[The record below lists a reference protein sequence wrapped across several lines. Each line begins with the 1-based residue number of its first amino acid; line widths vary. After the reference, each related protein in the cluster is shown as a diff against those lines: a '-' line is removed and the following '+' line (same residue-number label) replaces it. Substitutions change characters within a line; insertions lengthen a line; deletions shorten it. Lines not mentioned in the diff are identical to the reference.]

1 MISIRLALGA
11 LSAACASAAGF
22 NALNDEDDRV
32 VLDAMI
38 QAATT
43 FPAGA
48 VSQTSSL
55 TSAAD
60 TEAGL
65 LRARSA
71 PPMWAA
77 HTQAERDAAL
87 ASAIDGVRVR
97 RDGQQRRQMQTQAQR
112 DSDLGSLTIQRGWRR
127 DASACDDTR
136 AENAGADQPC
146 SYDCATLQSFYFPDE
161 DSRCFAYD
169 VATGWPAGEHDRLHV
184 LAGLGFH
191 SVAVLQSYSA

>member
-1 MISIRLALGA
+1 MILLTLIG
-11 LSAACASAAGF
+11 LSAACASAAAH
-22 NALNDEDDRV
+22 ALNDENDRA

-48 VSQTSSL
+48 VSETSSL

-60 TEAGL
+60 IEAGL
-65 LRARSA
+65 VRARSA

-77 HTQAERDAAL
+77 HTQAERDSDL

-112 DSDLGSLTIQRGWRR
+112 DSDLGSLTIQRGWRN
-127 DASACDDTR
+127 DASACDDPR

-146 SYDCATLQSFYFPDE
+146 SYDCATLQSFYFPDD

-184 LAGLGFH
+184 LTRLGFH

>member
-1 MISIRLALGA
+1 MKWS
-11 LSAACASAAGF
+11 S
-22 NALNDEDDRV
+22 
-32 VLDAMI
+32 
-38 QAATT
+38 
-43 FPAGA
+43 
-48 VSQTSSL
+48 TSTSTS
-55 TSAAD
+55 TSAASLPGGEFD
-60 TEAGL
+60 F
-65 LRARSA
+65 
-71 PPMWAA
+71 
-77 HTQAERDAAL
+77 DF
-87 ASAIDGVRVR
+87 
-97 RDGQQRRQMQTQAQR
+97 

-127 DASACDDTR
+127 DASACDDPR